1 MKTKN
6 FTEGKMYV
14 EQVKLSYTANGSK
27 TGTTILKNSVV
38 FTEAEH
44 RHTL

>member
-1 MKTKN
+1 
-6 FTEGKMYV
+6 MYV
-14 EQVKLSYTANGSK
+14 EQVKLSYTANRSK
-27 TGTTILKNSVV
+27 IGTTILKNSVV